1 MINRIEQY
9 RREKYTQEEIS
20 RKIDISLSQYRN
32 IEKNRSIPSVEIAL
46 KIAKILNTTV
56 EEIFIIEE

>member
-1 MINRIEQY
+1 MINKIEQY
-9 RREKYTQEEIS
+9 RREKFTQEEIS

>member
-1 MINRIEQY
+1 MINKIEQY
-9 RREKYTQEEIS
+9 RREKFTQEEIS

-32 IEKNRSIPSVEIAL
+32 IEKNRSIPSVEIAI

-56 EEIFIIEE
+56 EEIFILEE

>member
-1 MINRIEQY
+1 MINKIEQY
-9 RREKYTQEEIS
+9 RRDKLTQEEIS

-32 IEKNRSIPSVEIAL
+32 IEKNRSIPSVEIAI

-56 EEIFIIEE
+56 EEIFILEE

>member
-9 RREKYTQEEIS
+9 RREKFTQEELS

-46 KIAKILNTTV
+46 KIAKTLNASV
-56 EEIFIIEE
+56 EEIFILEE